1 MKAYS
6 PRPLAAKLV
15 LIAAG
20 TMPLFAQFANEPE
33 KELPAPAVNFTQ
45 EQDQKNMLD
54 QLGIKALRPGASGNE
69 TAPNHANYDEAK
81 ANPWP
86 DYPDPLT
93 LKSGQKV
100 TSAEVWWKQR
110 RPEIVADFE
119 NEVYG
124 RIPKNVPQVTWTV
137 KAVDNETIGFSP
149 VIAKDLIGHVDNA
162 PIRSST

>member
-6 PRPLAAKLV
+6 PGPLAAKMV

-20 TMPLFAQFANEPE
+20 TLPLFAQFANEPQ
-33 KELPAPAVNFTQ
+33 KKLPPPAVNFTQ

-69 TAPNHANYDEAK
+69 NAPNHANYDEAK

-100 TSAEVWWKQR
+100 TSADMWWKKR

-119 NEVYG
+119 NEAYG
-124 RIPKNVPQVTWTV
+124 RIPKNVPKVTWTV
-137 KAVDNETIGFSP
+137 KAVDKEKIGFPP
-149 VIAKDLIGHVDNA
+149 VIAKGLM
-162 PIRSST
+162 